1 MQEVIAVCAFCGNEL
16 YEGDEVL
23 LIDGGIDVYVCDEVC
38 LVDYLLKTGDVKKVV
53 LKLDK
58 MKLFPI
64 SELETGKFQYKGL
77 FEPEDESYGED

>member
-38 LVDYLLKTGDVKKVV
+38 LVDYLLKTRDVKKVV
-53 LKLDK
+53 LK
-58 MKLFPI
+58 
-64 SELETGKFQYKGL
+64 
-77 FEPEDESYGED
+77 DEGPSW

>member
-38 LVDYLLKTGDVKKVV
+38 LVYYLLNKTRDVKKVV
-53 LKLDK
+53 LK
-58 MKLFPI
+58 
-64 SELETGKFQYKGL
+64 
-77 FEPEDESYGED
+77 DEGPSW

>member
-38 LVDYLLKTGDVKKVV
+38 LVDYLLKTRDVKKVV
-53 LKLDK
+53 LK
-58 MKLFPI
+58 
-64 SELETGKFQYKGL
+64 
-77 FEPEDESYGED
+77 DEGPGW

>member
-1 MQEVIAVCAFCGNEL
+1 MQEVIAVCAFCGSEL

-53 LKLDK
+53 LK
-58 MKLFPI
+58 
-64 SELETGKFQYKGL
+64 
-77 FEPEDESYGED
+77 DEGGIKDEI